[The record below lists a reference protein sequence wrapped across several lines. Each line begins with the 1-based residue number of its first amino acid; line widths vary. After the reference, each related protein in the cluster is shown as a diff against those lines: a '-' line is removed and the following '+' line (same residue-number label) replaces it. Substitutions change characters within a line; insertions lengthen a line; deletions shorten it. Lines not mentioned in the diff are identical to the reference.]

1 MLMLVMQILL
11 LLYYCEPFKQA
22 IRQIPLD
29 NKLVT

>member
-1 MLMLVMQILL
+1 MQILL

-29 NKLVT
+29 NKLVTWNF